1 MGVGK
6 STFAFSTSSI
16 TIDGGSTTIGITRDN
31 QSYSHKLGHG
41 YGEITTLA
49 VGTTSY
55 TYKPTAAKLTKFFQE
70 VPAQKSRLID
80 IYLDTYNGSTKVG
93 RDVHSLTVTLSEA
106 TGKPSISNFT
116 ITDSNTTTNG
126 WGVIVDGKST
136 LTAAATPSGK
146 YGATISRN
154 VFTCTTGGKTY
165 ESYYINDLIASLPLT
180 TTPTA
185 FTIGYKSTDS
195 RGFSNTVTLS
205 KTVAKYQ
212 APAISTFEVIRCDAS
227 GNEADDGT
235 KAKVVIKGSWA
246 AMKVGTAYKNGATLK
261 VGYKTKAATS
271 YTYQTIS
278 VSAGTVNVSQLLSAT
293 LTAGTDYKFSVELKD
308 SFASDTMT
316 GVGCS
321 NSGNILYVSADG
333 RELVIGSDTGNNVL
347 IDSDSLDIRN
357 GSTVLATFAK
367 DTIELGNNSTSS
379 KISMCGGKGEIVYC
393 PLPNS
398 DGVLNIQSLTGN
410 VDICSNKYRGD
421 AGFTLSPH
429 ISLSS
434 SGIAIST
441 GMSEESPLSDWVV
454 SQGTSGNWY
463 YRKWASGRAE
473 CYGYGADTLAVNTA
487 WNWGYSSARVT
498 GGMALPFTFS
508 DPPLGL
514 ATIRAS
520 GHVWCVPGGEP
531 TTTRAPT
538 VWLASHGSYAS
549 TSYTIDY
556 TIIGRWK

>member
-6 STFAFSTSSI
+6 STFAFSNSSI
-16 TIDGGSTTIGITRDN
+16 TINGGSTIIDITRDN

-41 YGEITTLA
+41 YGEIASLA

-55 TYKPTAAKLTKFFQE
+55 TYKPTAAQLTKFFQE
-70 VPAQKSRLID
+70 VPAQKTRLID
-80 IYLDTYNGSTKVG
+80 IYLDTYNDSTKVG
-93 RDVHSLTVTLSEA
+93 RDSHALTVTLSEA

-212 APAISTFEVIRCDAS
+212 APAISTFEIIRCNTS
-227 GNEADDGT
+227 GAAADNGT
-235 KAKVVIKGSWA
+235 KAKVIIKGSWA
-246 AMKVGTAYKNGATLK
+246 AMKVGTTYKNGATLK

-278 VSAGTVNVSQLLSAT
+278 VSAGTVNISQLLSAT
-293 LTAGTDYKFSVELKD
+293 LTAGTDYEFSVELKD

-333 RELVIGSDTGNNVL
+333 KEMVIGSESGSNLELSANS
-347 IDSDSLDIRN
+347 IIFRN
-357 GSTVLATFAK
+357 GSNTFA
-367 DTIELGNNSTSS
+367 TIERDSSNNTSFESISGHLDLRGKLGTNISS
-379 KISMCGGKGEIVYC
+379 GS
-393 PLPNS
+393 
-398 DGVLNIQSLTGN
+398 GVLTLDASGN
-410 VDICSNKYRGD
+410 QMGD
-421 AGFTLSPH
+421 N
-429 ISLSS
+429 
-434 SGIAIST
+434 GIVVKT
-441 GMSEESPLSDWVV
+441 NGMSGALNDWIIA
-454 SQGTSGNWY
+454 QGTSGIWT
-463 YRKWASGRAE
+463 YRKWASGFAE
-473 CYGYGADTLAVNTA
+473 IWTRVSLSSMRSTGGGLKSRYLNTSFPFTFKSPPYFTATSTSNRGADTYGDV
-487 WNWGYSSARVT
+487 GEFV
-498 GGMALPFTFS
+498 
-508 DPPLGL
+508 
-514 ATIRAS
+514 RAI
-520 GHVWCVPGGEP
+520 
-531 TTTRAPT
+531 TTTSCNIVANYD
-538 VWLASHGSYAS
+538 VSIADLY
-549 TSYTIDY
+549 IDVY
-556 TIIGRWK
+556 GAGRCN